1 MAGTAFARDTAMPC
15 AARENPAG
23 ALARQS
29 GASSCSVWLAMLSG
43 SLEASYSYLIN
54 GKTIRKKSEAIAEIA
69 LPDAASGFDSDCIFI
84 NKFNRGK
91 TLNP

>member
-1 MAGTAFARDTAMPC
+1 
-15 AARENPAG
+15 
-23 ALARQS
+23 
-29 GASSCSVWLAMLSG
+29 MLSG
-43 SLEASYSYLIN
+43 SLEVSYSYLIN

-69 LPDAASGFDSDCIFI
+69 LPDAASGFESDCIFI